1 MADNHNPQKT
11 VLVNHDALID
21 EKRRR
26 FLVNML
32 SIAGGVSVLG
42 ALIPFVSSCMPSS
55 TTRAAAGPIRVD
67 VSHLEPGQQM
77 TVLWR
82 GKPVWIIYRTREM
95 LLELATPNPDL
106 RDAESK
112 VPQQPGYAANA
123 YRSIKPEYLVLVGI
137 CTHLGCT
144 PLYKP
149 NPDNGVTQV
158 RNEFYCPCHGSRFD
172 LAGRVFKHVPA
183 PINLEVPPY
192 RFINAHTIEIGEEV
206 L

>member
-1 MADNHNPQKT
+1 MVDDHNSQKT
-11 VLVNHDALID
+11 VID

-32 SIAGGVSVLG
+32 SIAGSVSALG
-42 ALIPFVSSCMPSS
+42 ALMPFVSSCLPSMKS
-55 TTRAAAGPIRVD
+55 RADAGPMRVG
-67 VSHLEPGQQM
+67 VSHLKPGQQM

-82 GKPVWIIYRTREM
+82 GKPVWIIHRTPEM
-95 LLELATPNPDL
+95 LLELAKPNPDL

-112 VPQQPGYAANA
+112 VPQQPTYAVND

-149 NPDNGVTQV
+149 K
-158 RNEFYCPCHGSRFD
+158 EFYCPCHGSRFD

-192 RFINAHTIEIGEEV
+192 RFINEHVIEIGEEV